1 MYDSSFKM
9 ADNNKI
15 DKLEMESIL
24 IFKRVAKILNSEQV
38 QQLKK
43 GFEAS
48 LSLVT
53 NCEVNSLHPFWKKEQ
68 SRVVTRLNRDQK
80 KLAEL
85 LEKRY
90 CNTSSDLTL
99 LSHLLKKIW
108 HLNDDLGRR
117 IQRWNR
123 MRKAYPALGSRMLSD
138 IRCQWKL
145 FWLELNRLA
154 VFVQLKT

>member
-24 IFKRVAKILNSEQV
+24 IFKHVAKILNSEQV

-53 NCEVNSLHPFWKKEQ
+53 NCEVNSCIH
-68 SRVVTRLNRDQK
+68 SG
-80 KLAEL
+80 
-85 LEKRY
+85 KR
-90 CNTSSDLTL
+90 N
-99 LSHLLKKIW
+99 
-108 HLNDDLGRR
+108 N
-117 IQRWNR
+117 
-123 MRKAYPALGSRMLSD
+123 PE
-138 IRCQWKL
+138 
-145 FWLELNRLA
+145 WLPD
-154 VFVQLKT
+154 